1 MKNKLILIV
10 AGEPNS
16 VFSEILFKSLKSK
29 KIKKNFILICSKNL
43 LIGQMKKL
51 GYHFKI
57 KIIDKENFKFEKEKI
72 NIIDINFKF
81 KNVFDKISDKSNKY
95 LEDSFRV
102 GLDLLKTNNFWRLRL
117 GIGHP
122 GEKKLVDSH
131 VLNDFTDEE
140 TEVVDMSVQKLLD
153 NVHLLIDRDLDNF
166 SSKSNI

>member
-1 MKNKLILIV
+1 V
-10 AGEPNS
+10 
-16 VFSEILFKSLKSK
+16 
-29 KIKKNFILICSKNL
+29 
-43 LIGQMKKL
+43 
-51 GYHFKI
+51 
-57 KIIDKENFKFEKEKI
+57 
-72 NIIDINFKF
+72 
-81 KNVFDKISDKSNKY
+81 
-95 LEDSFRV
+95 
-102 GLDLLKTNNFWRLRL
+102 